1 VFVEAVINSPPDAL
15 APAAT
20 PVTAETS
27 SPPAQ
32 VAVRTGISMPGAFPD
47 DNSDIEF
54 LASAPLASG
63 SEPPIASP
71 KMPGAFP
78 DDNSD
83 IEFLASAPLASGSEP
98 PIAPPNPS
106 IELPSP
112 AVEHVAHSAMP
123 PPAAELTTPAAEL
136 TSSTIELPIPAVE
149 HVAPSV
155 MPPPPAATS
164 PSSTIKMPS
173 PAVEHVA
180 PSATP
185 PPAAASPSSTIEM
198 PNPAVEHVAPSATPP
213 PAAAS
218 LSFNVGPAADL
229 STSRIELPITLPP
242 QSLPSATPPPAAE
255 SLPSPA
261 VEDVDVASAPPLP
274 VAELPSTLPPQA
286 LPSATPPAAEL
297 SSNIGPAAELSGS
310 DTPQPRSSVDTTAKT
325 SGRKFSFAEAAEYIA
340 AGRNARTPR
349 IIHHDGRLPPVIPP
363 IVKIEPIND
372 SDDEKRTLELG
383 SSALP
388 STKDAVP
395 FARPRP
401 RPAVAPLTAEERR
414 TLKLSSAPPLST
426 KDDVLFARPPTRQAV
441 APLTPDQKHFQIYM
455 DMPDDEDWASQQPI
469 VSSVKKQVTIAKSIA
484 RNLKDTYWLI
494 KKGKTKPKIKSGTLV
509 SDQHQVPKIATAVSS
524 TSRAAW
530 ACPSV
535 HHEGVA
541 AGFISYNPGYR
552 GSCYGCHGLRNQHAK
567 VQDWSIP
574 AGTRIF
580 QISDLYFADG
590 FGNVRLQYGKHHAR
604 RGNSAAPLAYYEAIN
619 TGLGAIR
626 KDQFIGL
633 TYYTE
638 AEIRA
643 GVPPKRRAQSVNP
656 TSTAR
661 SRSRMAKVSQPP
673 MESRLTAEPDTPDV
687 DSENDAEAEL
697 DKPEVNSEN
706 AAVGKH
712 ERNSHGET
720 PLSYSRK
727 RMKMSPAAEEHF
739 GSSED
744 WNFDFSDSRK
754 PGPTLEELLQTED
767 VDSDKSETELDKPGV
782 DSENAA
788 AEAEPDKVGN
798 DSENAGKHEH
808 DSHDKTPL
816 SYSRKRMKMSA
827 AANEHVGSSED
838 WNFEMDA
845 EKIDSAILDVDEELQ
860 AAIAEE
866 YARENRSGSDDSV

>member
-1 VFVEAVINSPPDAL
+1 
-15 APAAT
+15 
-20 PVTAETS
+20 
-27 SPPAQ
+27 
-32 VAVRTGISMPGAFPD
+32 
-47 DNSDIEF
+47 
-54 LASAPLASG
+54 
-63 SEPPIASP
+63 
-71 KMPGAFP
+71 
-78 DDNSD
+78 
-83 IEFLASAPLASGSEP
+83 
-98 PIAPPNPS
+98 
-106 IELPSP
+106 
-112 AVEHVAHSAMP
+112 
-123 PPAAELTTPAAEL
+123 
-136 TSSTIELPIPAVE
+136 
-149 HVAPSV
+149 
-155 MPPPPAATS
+155 
-164 PSSTIKMPS
+164 
-173 PAVEHVA
+173 
-180 PSATP
+180 
-185 PPAAASPSSTIEM
+185 
-198 PNPAVEHVAPSATPP
+198 
-213 PAAAS
+213 
-218 LSFNVGPAADL
+218 
-229 STSRIELPITLPP
+229 
-242 QSLPSATPPPAAE
+242 
-255 SLPSPA
+255 
-261 VEDVDVASAPPLP
+261 
-274 VAELPSTLPPQA
+274 
-286 LPSATPPAAEL
+286 
-297 SSNIGPAAELSGS
+297 
-310 DTPQPRSSVDTTAKT
+310 
-325 SGRKFSFAEAAEYIA
+325 
-340 AGRNARTPR
+340 
-349 IIHHDGRLPPVIPP
+349 
-363 IVKIEPIND
+363 VKIEPIND